1 MTRCKELQK
10 AADTDVIRAN
20 TDLVISLA
28 DVPGKVHA
36 FCEALLCQTATKHIG
51 EQLRDG
57 VYTGVTLYAV
67 VCNG

>member
-57 VYTGVTLYAV
+57 VHTGVTLYAV